1 MNITLAEAERILGA
15 AKKKAEEMG
24 LKVVISIVDPRGDL
38 VTMARLDGAPWRSI
52 PISRGKAVA
61 AAAYEVP
68 TRDLRQRA
76 DGPVMRSLIE
86 YMGGYMTPQQG
97 GLPIIRGGH
106 VLGAIGVSGAASAE
120 DEAIGQAGMDA
131 L

>member
-1 MNITLAEAERILGA
+1 MTIKLAEAEKILEA
-15 AKKKAEEMG
+15 AKKKAKEMG

-38 VTMARLDGAPWRSI
+38 VTMARFDGAPWRSI

-68 TRDLRQRA
+68 TRDLHERA
-76 DGPVMRSLIE
+76 DGPVMRSLVE

-97 GLPIIRGGH
+97 GLPIMRGSD
-106 VLGAIGVSGAASAE
+106 LIGAIGVSGAASPE
-120 DEAIGQAGMDA
+120 DETIGQAGIDA

>member
-1 MNITLAEAERILGA
+1 
-15 AKKKAEEMG
+15 
-24 LKVVISIVDPRGDL
+24 VDPRGDL
-38 VTMARLDGAPWRSI
+38 VTMVRLDGAPWRSI

-68 TRDLRQRA
+68 TRDLRERA